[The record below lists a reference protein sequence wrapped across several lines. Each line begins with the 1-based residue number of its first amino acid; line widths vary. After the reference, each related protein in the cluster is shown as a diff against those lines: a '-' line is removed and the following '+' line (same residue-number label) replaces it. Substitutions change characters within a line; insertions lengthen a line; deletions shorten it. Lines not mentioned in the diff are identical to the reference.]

1 MRQQQAT
8 FIHEILYIPQRANL
22 YLKLEL
28 LADLSKLENET
39 TTLFRNAGKQSLG
52 DAA

>member
-1 MRQQQAT
+1 MLQ
-8 FIHEILYIPQRANL
+8 IHYVPQRADL
-22 YLKLEL
+22 YLKLEI

-39 TTLFRNAGKQSLG
+39 ATLFRNTGNQLLG